1 MSIKSTS
8 KSTLLIVD
16 DIPANVSVLFDFL
29 SASGFKV
36 LVAQDGESALQKA
49 FYAIPSLI
57 LLDVM
62 MPGIDGFETCR
73 RLKNDAKTQ
82 DIPVIFM
89 TALADTENKVKGFE
103 LGAVDYVTK
112 PIQQEEVLARVN
124 THLTIRKLQKEL
136 EAQNQELDAFAHTVA
151 HDLKNPLNSVMGFAD
166 LLAEVVSEKLD
177 LLDEETLEYLNN
189 LKLASRKMMDIIESL
204 LLLAGVSK
212 QQVELQPLNMT
223 EIVTQVQQRLAYM
236 IKSTQAEIILPD
248 QWPVARGYAAWVEE
262 IWANY
267 LNNAMKYGGKPPR
280 LELGAK
286 KMAHQIR
293 FWIHDNGNGLTKEE
307 QAVLFTPFTRLTKS
321 RGKGHGLGLSI
332 VQRIAEKLD
341 GQVGVESAAGQGS
354 TFFFTLPAV

>member
-1 MSIKSTS
+1 MPTTATPKI
-8 KSTLLIVD
+8 TLLIVD

-49 FYAIPSLI
+49 HYAQPSLI

-73 RLKNDAKTQ
+73 RLKNDPKTQ

-136 EAQNQELDAFAHTVA
+136 QTQNDELDAFAHTVA
-151 HDLKNPLNSVMGFAD
+151 HDLKNPLNAVLGFAEMLGENAAD
-166 LLAEVVSEKLD
+166 HLDAES
-177 LLDEETLEYLNN
+177 LEYLEG
-189 LKLASRKMMDIIESL
+189 LQTASRKMVDIIESL

-212 QQVELQPLNMT
+212 QQVEKQPLDMLN
-223 EIVTQVQQRLAYM
+223 IVQQAQQRLAFM
-236 IKSTQAEIILPD
+236 TQKYEAAIILPD
-248 QWPVARGYAAWVEE
+248 RWPVAIGYAPWVEE

-267 LNNAMKYGGKPPR
+267 INNGMKYGGKPPR
-280 LELGAK
+280 LELGATK
-286 KMAHQIR
+286 VANKIR
-293 FWIHDNGNGLTKEE
+293 FWVHDNGEGLTKEQ
-307 QAVLFTPFTRLTKS
+307 QAILFTPFTRLNQH
-321 RGKGHGLGLSI
+321 RVKGHGLGLSI
-332 VQRIAEKLD
+332 VQRIAEKLG
-341 GQVGVESAAGQGS
+341 GQVGVESEVGKGS
-354 TFFFTLPAV
+354 TFYFTLPVG